1 MRKIQ
6 IAKACVLGVSLGLLP
21 AVCGAASPQ
30 ARLKVEF
37 GGNTET
43 KWTVRI
49 GSSRRIP
56 PLWASDQRP
65 TLMSL
70 GSAWR
75 AVGGW
80 AGVERKLRER
90 AERKR
95 LKRQRQFGSL
105 PRALSP
111 EFQSPCWDLDC

>member
-1 MRKIQ
+1 MSMIRV
-6 IAKACVLGVSLGLLP
+6 ATVCVLGMSLGLLP
-21 AVCGAASPQ
+21 AVCGAASTQ
-30 ARLKVEF
+30 AGVKVEF
-37 GGNTET
+37 GGSAD
-43 KWTVRI
+43 WRWSVRI
-49 GSSRRIP
+49 GNSRRIP
-56 PLWASDQRP
+56 PVWASDQRP
-65 TLMSL
+65 TLLSL

-95 LKRQRQFGSL
+95 LKRQRQFGAL

>member
-1 MRKIQ
+1 MSVIRF
-6 IAKACVLGVSLGLLP
+6 ATACVLGMSCGLVP
-21 AVCGAASPQ
+21 AVAGAASTQ
-30 ARLKVEF
+30 ARLKIEF
-37 GGNTET
+37 GGNTDVN
-43 KWTVRI
+43 WSVRI

-65 TLMSL
+65 SLMSL
-70 GSAWR
+70 GSAWQ

-80 AGVERKLRER
+80 AGVERKLRQR

>member
-1 MRKIQ
+1 MGMIR
-6 IAKACVLGVSLGLLP
+6 IASACVLGLSFALVPLI
-21 AVCGAASPQ
+21 CGAASPQ
-30 ARLKVEF
+30 ARIKIEF
-37 GGNTET
+37 GGNIDTS
-43 KWTVRI
+43 WSLRL

-80 AGVERKLRER
+80 SGVERKLRER

-95 LKRQRQFGSL
+95 LKRQRPFGAL

-111 EFQSPCWDLDC
+111 ELQSPCWDLDC

>member
-1 MRKIQ
+1 MPMIRFV
-6 IAKACVLGVSLGLLP
+6 KACVLGMSLGLLP
-21 AVCGAASPQ
+21 ALSGAASPQ
-30 ARLKVEF
+30 ARLKIEF
-37 GGNTET
+37 GGNTDT
-43 KWTVRI
+43 NWSIRI

-80 AGVERKLRER
+80 AGVERKLLER

-95 LKRQRQFGSL
+95 HKRQRRFSAL

-111 EFQSPCWDLDC
+111 EIQSPCWDLDC